1 VRRGLQEEV
10 YTAGVITPAMWDD
23 DGNVLGISIH
33 TLDEKEYLVDPDQ
46 VGRELRSF
54 IYKKIEVLGIV
65 KATGEAK
72 PVISVKSY
80 KTITD

>member
-1 VRRGLQEEV
+1 MRRGLQEEV

-23 DGNVLGISIH
+23 DGNVLCISIH

-46 VGRELRSF
+46 VGRELWKF
-54 IYKKIEVLGIV
+54 LYKKIEVLVIV

-80 KTITD
+80 KTITG